1 MPVTTGVQND
11 ILAST
16 LRILRDR
23 EVDNT
28 FRIIPLLDA
37 VNRLGNVED
46 VDGGSYID
54 APVILTDHSTIT
66 QLTSGYEAVS
76 LAVKDPM
83 RTASYSWCDA
93 AAPIVITRKEELSN
107 KGERAIIRIAEARLK
122 QTMGMFKREVE
133 KQVIAGSSTILTDLQ
148 TLNGF
153 SAAAGTGWFEG
164 AAFGSQGNTVGGI
177 AKTAFPISWQ
187 NQVQDG
193 SFAANGLKKMQQLL
207 IDCQQFA
214 PEGDV
219 DLILA
224 SPISYGLYKDELQQ
238 LERYTSATEERN
250 MAGRLALQ
258 FNGAAMYI
266 EPNLGYAGTL
276 ERVGPTTGNVSM
288 YFLNSKLFN
297 IYFDK
302 DAKFELGDMETIS
315 GYAAMSA
322 QIALRMQVTT
332 ANLSGHGVLV
342 NAET

>member
-37 VNRLGNVED
+37 VNRLGNVEK

-66 QLTSGYEAVS
+66 QLTTGYEAVS
-76 LAVKDPM
+76 LAVKDPL

-148 TLNGF
+148 TLNGLD
-153 SAAAGTGWFEG
+153 AATGWFEEVG
-164 AAFGSQGNTVGGI
+164 FGSQVNTVGGI
-177 AKTAFPISWQ
+177 AKSSFPTSWQ

-238 LERYTSATEERN
+238 LERYVSATEERN

-266 EPNLGYAGTL
+266 EPNLGFTGSLGTKA
-276 ERVGPTTGNVSM
+276 SM
-288 YFLNSKLFN
+288 YFLNTKLFN
-297 IYFDK
+297 IYFDQ
-302 DAKFELGDMETIS
+302 DAMFELGDMESIS

-332 ANLSGHGVLV
+332 QNLSGHGVLV

>member
-28 FRIIPLLDA
+28 FRIIPLLSA
-37 VNRLGNVED
+37 VNTLGNVEE

-66 QLTSGYEAVS
+66 QLTTGYEAVS
-76 LAVKDPM
+76 LAVKDPL

-133 KQVIAGSSTILTDLQ
+133 KQIIAGSSTILTDLQ
-148 TLNGF
+148 TLNGLD
-153 SAAAGTGWFEG
+153 AATGWFEEL
-164 AAFGSQGNTVGGI
+164 AFGSQVNTVGGI
-177 AKTAFPISWQ
+177 SKTAFPTSWQ
-187 NQVQDG
+187 NQVQNG

-238 LERYTSATEERN
+238 LERYVSATEERN

-266 EPNLGYAGTL
+266 EPNLGF
-276 ERVGPTTGNVSM
+276 TGSGGVNKMSM
-288 YFLNSKLFN
+288 YFLNTKLFN
-297 IYFDK
+297 VYFDK

-332 ANLSGHGVLV
+332 QNLSGHGILI

>member
-28 FRIIPLLDA
+28 FRIIPLLNA
-37 VNRLGNVED
+37 VNTLGNVEE

-66 QLTSGYEAVS
+66 QLSTGYEAVS
-76 LAVKDPM
+76 LAVKDPL

-133 KQVIAGSSTILTDLQ
+133 KQIIAGSSTILTDLQ
-148 TLNGF
+148 TLNGLD
-153 SAAAGTGWFEG
+153 AATGWFEEL
-164 AAFGSQGNTVGGI
+164 AFGSQTNTVGGI
-177 AKTAFPISWQ
+177 AKTSFPTSWQ
-187 NQVQDG
+187 NQVQNG

-207 IDCQQFA
+207 IDIQQTA

-219 DLILA
+219 DIILA
-224 SPISYGLYKDELQQ
+224 SPLSYGLYKDELQQ
-238 LERYTSATEERN
+238 LERYVSATEQRN
-250 MAGRLALQ
+250 MAGRLGLE

-266 EPNLGYAGTL
+266 EPNLGF
-276 ERVGPTTGNVSM
+276 TGSGGANKMSM
-288 YFLNSKLFN
+288 YFLNSKLFTV
-297 IYFDK
+297 YFDT
-302 DAKFELGDMETIS
+302 DAFFSLEEPDTIS
-315 GYAAMSA
+315 GYAAFA
-322 QIALRMQVTT
+322 QNLLCRMQLATS
-332 ANLSGHGVLV
+332 NLSGHGILV

>member
-1 MPVTTGVQND
+1 MPTTTGVQND

-28 FRIIPLLDA
+28 FRTIPLLDA
-37 VNRLGNVED
+37 VNRLGNVEK

-66 QLTSGYEAVS
+66 QLTTGYEAVS
-76 LAVKDPM
+76 LAVKDPL

-133 KQVIAGSSTILTDLQ
+133 KQIIAGSSTILTDLQ
-148 TLNGF
+148 SLNGLD
-153 SAAAGTGWFEG
+153 AATGWFEEGTFG
-164 AAFGSQGNTVGGI
+164 AQGNTVGGI
-177 AKTAFPISWQ
+177 SKSSFPLSWQ
-187 NQVQDG
+187 NQVQNG

-207 IDCQQFA
+207 IDCQQYA

-266 EPNLGYAGTL
+266 EPNLGFTGSGGT
-276 ERVGPTTGNVSM
+276 NKMSM
-288 YFLNSKLFN
+288 YFLNTKLFN
-297 IYFDK
+297 IYFDQ
-302 DAKFELGDMETIS
+302 DAMFELGDMETIS

>member
-28 FRIIPLLDA
+28 FRAIPLMDA
-37 VNRLGNVED
+37 VNTLGNVED

-54 APVILTDHSTIT
+54 SPVILTDHSTIT
-66 QLTSGYEAVS
+66 QLSTGYEAVS
-76 LAVKDPM
+76 LAVKDPL

-93 AAPIVITRKEELSN
+93 TAPVVITRKEELSN

-122 QTMGMFKREVE
+122 QTMGMFKREIE
-133 KQVIAGSSTILTDLQ
+133 KQIIAGSSTILTDLES
-148 TLNGF
+148 LNGVG
-153 SAAAGTGWFEG
+153 AATGWFEEL
-164 AAFGSQGNTVGGI
+164 AFGSQNNTVGGI
-177 AKTAFPISWQ
+177 SKSGFPTSWQ

-238 LERYTSATEERN
+238 LERYVSSAEQRD
-250 MAGRLALQ
+250 MAGRLALA
-258 FNGAAMYI
+258 FNGAKMLI
-266 EPNLGYAGTL
+266 EPNLGFTSGGTA
-276 ERVGPTTGNVSM
+276 VSM
-288 YFLNSKLFN
+288 YFLNSRLFN
-297 IYFDK
+297 IYFDR
-302 DAKFELGDMETIS
+302 DAKFELGDMESIS

-322 QIALRMQVTT
+322 QIAVRMQICSS
-332 ANLSGHGVLV
+332 NLSGHGLLV

>member
-1 MPVTTGVQND
+1 MPTTTGVQAD

-16 LRILRDR
+16 LRILRDK

-28 FRIIPLLDA
+28 FKIIPLLDA
-37 VNRLGNVED
+37 IERGGNVED

-54 APVILTDHSTIT
+54 SPVILTDHSTIT
-66 QLTSGYEAVS
+66 QLSSGYEAVS

-93 AAPIVITRKEELSN
+93 TAPVVITRKEELSN
-107 KGERAIIRIAEARLK
+107 KGERAIVRIAEARLK
-122 QTMGMFKREVE
+122 QTMGMFKREIE
-133 KQVIAGSSTILTDLQ
+133 KQIIAGDSAILTDLQ
-148 TLNGF
+148 SLNGLD
-153 SAAAGTGWFEG
+153 AATGWFEEG
-164 AAFGSQGNTVGGI
+164 AFGTQANTVGGI
-177 AKTAFPISWQ
+177 AKSSFTTSWQ

-193 SFAANGLKKMQQLL
+193 SFSANGLKKMQSLL

-224 SPISYGLYKDELQQ
+224 SPTSYGLYKDELQQ
-238 LERYTSATEERN
+238 LERYVSATEERN

-266 EPNLGYAGTL
+266 EPNLGF
-276 ERVGPTTGNVSM
+276 TGSGGSNKMSM
-288 YFLNSKLFN
+288 YFLNTRLFN
-297 IYFDK
+297 VYFDR
-302 DAKFELGDMETIS
+302 DAKFELGDMESIS

-322 QIALRMQVTT
+322 QIAVRMQICTS
-332 ANLSGHGVLV
+332 NLSGHGILI

>member
-1 MPVTTGVQND
+1 MPTTTGVQND

-16 LRILRDR
+16 LRILRDK

-28 FRIIPLLDA
+28 FRTIPLLDA
-37 VNRLGNVED
+37 VQRLGNVEK

-54 APVILTDHSTIT
+54 SPVILTDHSTIT
-66 QLTSGYEAVS
+66 QLTTGYEAVS

-93 AAPIVITRKEELSN
+93 TAPVVITRKEELSN
-107 KGERAIIRIAEARLK
+107 KGERAIVRIAEARLK
-122 QTMGMFKREVE
+122 QTMGMFKREIC
-133 KQVIAGSSTILTDLQ
+133 KQVIAGNSTILTDLQ
-148 TLNGF
+148 TLNGLDG
-153 SAAAGTGWFEG
+153 ATGWFEEL
-164 AAFGSQGNTVGGI
+164 AFGSQTNTVGGI
-177 AKTAFPISWQ
+177 AKSGFPTSWQ
-187 NQVQDG
+187 NQVQSG

-207 IDCQQFA
+207 IDVQQYA

-250 MAGRLALQ
+250 MAGKLALE

-266 EPNLGYAGTL
+266 EPNLGFTGSGGT
-276 ERVGPTTGNVSM
+276 NKMSM
-288 YFLNSKLFN
+288 YFLNSQLFSV
-297 IYFDK
+297 YFDQ
-302 DAKFELGDMETIS
+302 DAQFELGDMETIS

-322 QIALRMQVTT
+322 QIALRMQVCTS
-332 ANLSGHGVLV
+332 NLSGHGILT

>member
-1 MPVTTGVQND
+1 MPTTTGVQAD

-16 LRILRDR
+16 LRILRDK

-28 FRIIPLLDA
+28 FKIIPLLDA
-37 VNRLGNVED
+37 IERGGNVED

-54 APVILTDHSTIT
+54 SPVILTDHSTIT
-66 QLTSGYEAVS
+66 QLSSGYEAVS

-93 AAPIVITRKEELSN
+93 TAPVVITRKEELSN
-107 KGERAIIRIAEARLK
+107 KGERAIVRIAEARLK
-122 QTMGMFKREVE
+122 QTMGMFKREIE
-133 KQVIAGSSTILTDLQ
+133 KQIIAGDSAILTDLQ
-148 TLNGF
+148 TLNGLD
-153 SAAAGTGWFEG
+153 AATGWFEE
-164 AAFGSQGNTVGGI
+164 AAFGSQANTVGGI
-177 AKTAFPISWQ
+177 AKSSFTTSWQ

-193 SFAANGLKKMQQLL
+193 SFSANGLKKMQSLL

-224 SPISYGLYKDELQQ
+224 SPTSYGLYKDELQQ
-238 LERYTSATEERN
+238 LERYVSATEERN

-266 EPNLGYAGTL
+266 EPNLGF
-276 ERVGPTTGNVSM
+276 TGSGGSNKMSM
-288 YFLNSKLFN
+288 YFLNTRLFN
-297 IYFDK
+297 VYFDR
-302 DAKFELGDMETIS
+302 DAKFELGDMESIS

-322 QIALRMQVTT
+322 QIAVRMQICTS
-332 ANLSGHGVLV
+332 NLSGHGILI

>member
-1 MPVTTGVQND
+1 MPTTTGVQND

-16 LRILRDR
+16 LRILRDK

-28 FRIIPLLDA
+28 FRAIPLLAA
-37 VNRLGNVED
+37 VQRLGNVEQ

-54 APVILTDHSTIT
+54 SPVILTDHSTIT
-66 QLTSGYEAVS
+66 QLTTGYEAVS

-93 AAPIVITRKEELSN
+93 TAPVVITRKEELSN
-107 KGERAIIRIAEARLK
+107 KGERAIVRIAEARLK
-122 QTMGMFKREVE
+122 QTMGMFKREIC
-133 KQVIAGSSTILTDLQ
+133 KQVIAGNSTILTDLQ
-148 TLNGF
+148 TLNGLDG
-153 SAAAGTGWFEG
+153 ATGWFEEL
-164 AAFGSQGNTVGGI
+164 AFGSQTNTVGGI
-177 AKTAFPISWQ
+177 AKSGFPTSWQ
-187 NQVQDG
+187 NQVQNG

-207 IDCQQFA
+207 IDVQQYA

-250 MAGRLALQ
+250 MAGKLALQ

-266 EPNLGYAGTL
+266 EPNLGFTGSGGT
-276 ERVGPTTGNVSM
+276 NKMSM
-288 YFLNSKLFN
+288 YFLNSTLFN
-297 IYFDK
+297 VYFDR
-302 DAKFELGDMETIS
+302 DAQFELGDMETIS

-322 QIALRMQVTT
+322 QIALRMQVCTS
-332 ANLSGHGVLV
+332 NLSGHGILI

>member
-1 MPVTTGVQND
+1 VQ
-11 ILAST
+11 T
-16 LRILRDR
+16 
-23 EVDNT
+23 
-28 FRIIPLLDA
+28 
-37 VNRLGNVED
+37 LGNVEE

-66 QLTSGYEAVS
+66 QLTTGYEAVS
-76 LAVKDPM
+76 LAVKDPL

-133 KQVIAGSSTILTDLQ
+133 KQIIAGSSTILTDLQ
-148 TLNGF
+148 TLNGLD
-153 SAAAGTGWFEG
+153 AATGWFEEL
-164 AAFGSQGNTVGGI
+164 AFGSQTNTVGGI
-177 AKTAFPISWQ
+177 SKTAFPTSWQ
-187 NQVQDG
+187 NQVQNG

-207 IDCQQFA
+207 IDCQQYA

-224 SPISYGLYKDELQQ
+224 SPLSYGLYKDELQQ
-238 LERYTSATEERN
+238 LERYVSATEERN

-266 EPNLGYAGTL
+266 EPNLGFTGSGGT
-276 ERVGPTTGNVSM
+276 NKMSM
-288 YFLNSKLFN
+288 YFLNTKLFN

-332 ANLSGHGVLV
+332 QNLSGHGILT

>member
-1 MPVTTGVQND
+1 MPTTTGVQAD

-16 LRILRDR
+16 LRILRDK

-37 VNRLGNVED
+37 IERGGNVED

-54 APVILTDHSTIT
+54 SPVILTDHSTIT
-66 QLTSGYEAVS
+66 QLSSGYEAVS

-93 AAPIVITRKEELSN
+93 TAPVVITRKEELSN

-122 QTMGMFKREVE
+122 QTMGMFKREIE
-133 KQVIAGSSTILTDLQ
+133 KQIIAGNSTILTDLQ
-148 TLNGF
+148 SLNGLDG
-153 SAAAGTGWFEG
+153 ATGWFEEG
-164 AAFGSQGNTVGGI
+164 AFGTQTNTVGGI
-177 AKTAFPISWQ
+177 AKSSFTTSWQ
-187 NQVQDG
+187 NQVQNGD
-193 SFAANGLKKMQQLL
+193 FATNGLKKMQSLL
-207 IDCQQFA
+207 IDCQQYA

-224 SPISYGLYKDELQQ
+224 SPTSYGLYKDELQQ
-238 LERYTSATEERN
+238 LERYVSATEERN

-266 EPNLGYAGTL
+266 EPNLGF
-276 ERVGPTTGNVSM
+276 TGSGASNKMSM
-288 YFLNSKLFN
+288 YFLNTRLFN
-297 IYFDK
+297 VYFDR
-302 DAKFELGDMETIS
+302 DAKFELGDMESIS

-322 QIALRMQVTT
+322 QIAVRMQVCTS
-332 ANLSGHGVLV
+332 NLSGHGILI

>member
-1 MPVTTGVQND
+1 MPTTTGVQND

-16 LRILRDR
+16 LRILRDK

-28 FRIIPLLDA
+28 FRTIPLLDA
-37 VNRLGNVED
+37 VQRLGNVEK

-54 APVILTDHSTIT
+54 SPVILTDHSTIT
-66 QLTSGYEAVS
+66 QLTTGYEAVS

-93 AAPIVITRKEELSN
+93 TAPVVITRKEELSN
-107 KGERAIIRIAEARLK
+107 KGERAIVRIAEARLK
-122 QTMGMFKREVE
+122 QTMGMFKREIC
-133 KQVIAGSSTILTDLQ
+133 KQIIAGNSTILTDLQ
-148 TLNGF
+148 TLNGLD
-153 SAAAGTGWFEG
+153 AATGWFEEV
-164 AAFGSQGNTVGGI
+164 AFGSQTNTVGGI
-177 AKTAFPISWQ
+177 AKSGFPTSWQ
-187 NQVQDG
+187 NQVQSG

-207 IDCQQFA
+207 IDVQQYA

-250 MAGRLALQ
+250 MAGKLALQ

-266 EPNLGYAGTL
+266 EPNLGF
-276 ERVGPTTGNVSM
+276 TGSGGVNKMSM
-288 YFLNSKLFN
+288 YFLNSQLFN
-297 IYFDK
+297 VYFDQ
-302 DAKFELGDMETIS
+302 DAQFELGDMETIS

-322 QIALRMQVTT
+322 QIALRMQVCTS
-332 ANLSGHGVLV
+332 NLSGHGILT

>member
-1 MPVTTGVQND
+1 MPTTTGVQND

-16 LRILRDR
+16 LRILRDK

-28 FRIIPLLDA
+28 FRTIPLLDA
-37 VNRLGNVED
+37 VQRLGNVEQ

-54 APVILTDHSTIT
+54 SPVILTDHSTIT
-66 QLTSGYEAVS
+66 QLTTGYEAVS

-93 AAPIVITRKEELSN
+93 TAPVVITRKEELSN
-107 KGERAIIRIAEARLK
+107 KGERAIVRIAEARLK
-122 QTMGMFKREVE
+122 QTMGMFKREIC
-133 KQVIAGSSTILTDLQ
+133 KQVIAGNSTILTDLQ
-148 TLNGF
+148 TLNGLDG
-153 SAAAGTGWFEG
+153 ATGWFEEL
-164 AAFGSQGNTVGGI
+164 AFGSQTNTVGGI
-177 AKTAFPISWQ
+177 AKSGFPTSWQ
-187 NQVQDG
+187 NQIQNG

-207 IDCQQFA
+207 IDVQQYA

-250 MAGRLALQ
+250 MAGKLALQ

-266 EPNLGYAGTL
+266 EPNLGFTGSAGT
-276 ERVGPTTGNVSM
+276 NKMSM
-288 YFLNSKLFN
+288 YFLNSTLFN
-297 IYFDK
+297 VYFDR
-302 DAKFELGDMETIS
+302 DAQFELGDMETIS

-322 QIALRMQVTT
+322 QIALRMQVCTS
-332 ANLSGHGVLV
+332 NLSGHGILI

>member
-1 MPVTTGVQND
+1 MPTTTGVQND

-16 LRILRDR
+16 LRILRDK

-28 FRIIPLLDA
+28 FRTIPLLDA
-37 VNRLGNVED
+37 VQRLGNVEK

-54 APVILTDHSTIT
+54 SPVILTDHSTIT
-66 QLTSGYEAVS
+66 QLTTGYEAVS

-93 AAPIVITRKEELSN
+93 TAPVVITRKEELSN
-107 KGERAIIRIAEARLK
+107 KGERAIVRIAEARLK
-122 QTMGMFKREVE
+122 QTMGMFKREIC
-133 KQVIAGSSTILTDLQ
+133 KQIIAGNSAILTDLQ
-148 TLNGF
+148 TLNGLDG
-153 SAAAGTGWFEG
+153 ATGWFEEV
-164 AAFGSQGNTVGGI
+164 AFGSQTNTVGGI
-177 AKTAFPISWQ
+177 AKSGFPTSWQ
-187 NQVQDG
+187 NQVQSG

-207 IDCQQFA
+207 IDVQQYA

-250 MAGRLALQ
+250 MAGKLALQ

-266 EPNLGYAGTL
+266 EPNLGF
-276 ERVGPTTGNVSM
+276 TGSGGVNKMSM
-288 YFLNSKLFN
+288 YFLNSQLFN
-297 IYFDK
+297 VYFDQ
-302 DAKFELGDMETIS
+302 DAQFELGDMETIS

-322 QIALRMQVTT
+322 QIALRMQVCTS
-332 ANLSGHGVLV
+332 NLSGHGILT